1 MSNQKTVIDGEEV
14 NVTEVAEVAEVK
26 KDGVVTKGVSFAKK
40 HGKKV
45 LAVAVLG
52 AVGVASYVFG
62 KKQGVFESERA
73 VVAHY
78 SGADD
83 EESEETEENNI

>member
-1 MSNQKTVIDGEEV
+1 MSNQKTVIDGKEV
-14 NVTEVAEVAEVK
+14 EVAEVATVTEVK

-62 KKQGVFESERA
+62 KKQGFLESERA
-73 VVAHY
+73 AVAHY
-78 SGADD
+78 SDAND